1 MGSEN
6 WLIPFARKIR
16 IVVSPPSQY
25 SVPTMSLTNM
35 TFLNTSANAILAE
48 DATTAMSSARAN
60 STKPDRD
67 RQIKQQPNDGRPSDD
82 RLNEDQCWA
91 AVAERDSSHDG
102 KFVFAVATTGV
113 YCRPSC
119 PARRPRR
126 ENVAFFARPELA
138 EQAGFRACLRCRP
151 QLLSGNAQSDTV
163 KAICRYIEQ
172 HLDEA
177 IPLQRLG
184 KAFRQSP
191 FHLQRRFKA
200 VLGITPREYA
210 DSCRMRLLKRN
221 LQVGDN
227 VTRAMYDA
235 GYGSSSRL
243 YEKTASQLGM
253 TPDKYRRG
261 AIAAAIRYACA
272 DSPLGRMLIA
282 ATDRGICTI
291 QFARSD
297 GELIEGLKREFPFAA
312 RKPDEGGLQAWIAAV
327 LSKMTGKELNSTLPL
342 DIRATAFQRRV
353 WTYLQSIPFGATR
366 SYSDVAKA
374 IGQPSASRAV
384 ARACATNPVAVAIPC
399 HRVVREDGNI
409 SGYRWGVERKKT
421 LLELEQSVV
430 ET

>member
-1 MGSEN
+1 MPVAHSN
-6 WLIPFARKIR
+6 SLKPASR
-16 IVVSPPSQY
+16 IS
-25 SVPTMSLTNM
+25 
-35 TFLNTSANAILAE
+35 
-48 DATTAMSSARAN
+48 DAQQ
-60 STKPDRD
+60 DRD
-67 RQIKQQPNDGRPSDD
+67 QNQNQNQNDDPRW
-82 RLNEDQCWA
+82 N
-91 AVAERDSSHDG
+91 AVMARDSTRDG
-102 KFVFAVATTGV
+102 EFVFAVASTGV

-126 ENVAFFARPELA
+126 GNVTFYSRPEQA
-138 EQAGFRACLRCRP
+138 EKAGFRACLRCRP
-151 QLLSGNAQSDTV
+151 RSVSGNPQSDAA
-163 KAICRYIEQ
+163 KEICRYIEQ

-177 IPLQRLG
+177 ITLDRLG
-184 KAFRQSP
+184 KVFRQSP

-200 VLGITPREYA
+200 ALGITPREYA
-210 DSCRMRLLKRN
+210 DSCRLRQLKRN
-221 LQVGDN
+221 LQAGDN

-261 AIAAAIRYACA
+261 AIAASIRYACA

-282 ATDRGICTI
+282 ATDRGVCAI

-297 GELIEGLKREFPFAA
+297 GELIEGLKREFPFAV
-312 RKPDEGGLQAWIAAV
+312 RKPDEGGLQAWVATL
-327 LSKMTGKELNSTLPL
+327 LSKMTGRELNAALPL

-366 SYSDVAKA
+366 SYGQVAKA
-374 IGQPSASRAV
+374 IGQPRASRAV

-409 SGYRWGVERKKT
+409 SGYRWGVGRKKA
-421 LLELEQSVV
+421 LLELEQRRL
-430 ET
+430 EPDAP